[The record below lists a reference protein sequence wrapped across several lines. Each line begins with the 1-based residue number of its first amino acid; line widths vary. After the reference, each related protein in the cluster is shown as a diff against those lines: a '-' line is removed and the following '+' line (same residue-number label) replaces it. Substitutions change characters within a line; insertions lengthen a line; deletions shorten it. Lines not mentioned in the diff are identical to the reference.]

1 MNRERECNGLVVVKS
16 GQLRAFV
23 ELENG
28 KEITL
33 YRLLSR
39 DICILTASCVLKN
52 ITFEV
57 TLEVEKDSEVYFIPA
72 LIWKKLAE
80 ENAAVREFSME
91 LVAERFSEV
100 MWVMEQMVSKN
111 MGQRI
116 AAFLL
121 EQSVLEDSRTLA
133 VTHDT
138 IAKNVGTAR
147 EVVSRSLKYLEND
160 GLLKLSRGRIE
171 MEHAQQRLLRRYA
184 GPAPDYLSVFD
195 DDKRRDAYDRKLRGQ
210 LRVFIDIQLGHDGGI
225 LQFIRKLF
233 DDGRLHPAG
242 AAPSS
247 PEVDE
252 DRLVGIQNDFIQIIA
267 V

>member
-1 MNRERECNGLVVVKS
+1 MLDSADTAFLDACLPALKNLKDDGRRSVVATGSKSSYRQGDIIMNRERECNGLVVVKS

-33 YRLLSR
+33 YRLLPR

-57 TLEVEKDSEVYFIPA
+57 TLEVEKDSGVYFIPA
-72 LIWKKLAE
+72 LTWKKLAE

-91 LVAERFSEV
+91 LVSERFSEV

-121 EQSVLEDSRTLA
+121 EQSVLEDSQTLA

-160 GLLKLSRGRIE
+160 GLLKLSRGQIE
-171 MEHAQQRLLRRYA
+171 LIDL
-184 GPAPDYLSVFD
+184 
-195 DDKRRDAYDRKLRGQ
+195 KKLRAMN
-210 LRVFIDIQLGHDGGI
+210 R
-225 LQFIRKLF
+225 
-233 DDGRLHPAG
+233 
-242 AAPSS
+242 
-247 PEVDE
+247 
-252 DRLVGIQNDFIQIIA
+252 
-267 V
+267 

>member
-1 MNRERECNGLVVVKS
+1 MLNPADMAFLSACLPVFSHLKEAERHSVVVSSFQSSFKRGDIIMNRKRECNGFVVVKS
-16 GQLRAFV
+16 GRLRAFV

-33 YRLLSR
+33 YRLLAR

-57 TLEVEKDSEVYFIPA
+57 TLEVEKDSRIYFIPA

-80 ENAAVREFSME
+80 QNSFVKEFSTD
-91 LVAERFSEV
+91 LIAERFSEV

-121 EQSVLEDSRTLA
+121 EQSVLENSHTLA
-133 VTHDT
+133 MTHDT
-138 IAKNVGTAR
+138 IAKNIGTAR

-171 MEHAQQRLLRRYA
+171 LTDWKRLREMSR
-184 GPAPDYLSVFD
+184 
-195 DDKRRDAYDRKLRGQ
+195 
-210 LRVFIDIQLGHDGGI
+210 
-225 LQFIRKLF
+225 
-233 DDGRLHPAG
+233 
-242 AAPSS
+242 
-247 PEVDE
+247 
-252 DRLVGIQNDFIQIIA
+252 
-267 V
+267 